1 MKQVQID
8 RDLFVELVKF
18 FNQDPE
24 QIRQGLQ
31 SDLIKNQLNNKF
43 QKIINN
49 ILFTKY
55 KTAASQEE
63 RDAAIE
69 EYLKNKE

>member
-63 RDAAIE
+63 RNAAIE